1 MRFLTTFFSWLN
13 CKSVFAFGFH
23 FAEILAFSKKLHG
36 IIDTWESKWL
46 MEVFKMSLLYFKRT
60 VSPDF
65 WPFFCLKESSW
76 APYEQAKLF
85 SKIFQFRNFAI
96 QKLRWH
102 GVSVVN
108 DYADMMSAQRGNS
121 LFCSKAMWGICFWF
135 EQIDC
140 KKRANRSKKIVFFVC
155 FWQISSFYA
164 QARIPPVALC
174 PFALFKEQLEQFA
187 PEQKSNCEWFAQ
199 VAHDKRA
206 MGAICPFSQ
215 VNSSFALSLT
225 KKREL
230 LKKPMSEFPTL
241 CQRGQL
247 LCWHCVSIVN
257 N

>member
-65 WPFFCLKESSW
+65 WPFFCRVILGPIWTGKTV
-76 APYEQAKLF
+76 QQNF
-85 SKIFQFRNFAI
+85 SVSQFRNFAI

-108 DYADMMSAQRGNS
+108 DYADMMSAQHGNS
-121 LFCSKAMWGICFWF
+121 LFCSKAMWGICLWF

-140 KKRANRSKKIVFFVC
+140 KKRVNRS
-155 FWQISSFYA
+155 
-164 QARIPPVALC
+164 
-174 PFALFKEQLEQFA
+174 
-187 PEQKSNCEWFAQ
+187 
-199 VAHDKRA
+199 
-206 MGAICPFSQ
+206 
-215 VNSSFALSLT
+215 
-225 KKREL
+225 
-230 LKKPMSEFPTL
+230 
-241 CQRGQL
+241 
-247 LCWHCVSIVN
+247 
-257 N
+257 